1 MPCPGIGHSARD
13 GTPYHLGMP
22 ARRIL
27 LAPLFASLIAVTLG
41 VARIPATSA
50 GEPTYIAVI
59 DAGSSG
65 TRLALFEQGSEVT
78 VIQVYSAPRN
88 SPGLSSFATNTAA
101 AGPDVVQPLLDQLR
115 TYLDTEGI
123 DITDVPIALLATAG
137 MRRLKLNDPIATRE
151 IFASTRATIS
161 ASGFPLR
168 ANKILPDTQEALL
181 AWLDANAHAG
191 TLNTPRQ
198 DIGIVEIGGAS
209 AQVAFRSPRKA
220 GPGVATVRVRG
231 KDIHVVA
238 ISYLGLGA
246 NEARGFMQADTSGGA
261 ECFPN
266 NALGTDPVNYL
277 ATSAVPVPSS
287 EADFLGSRC
296 GRAFAGVIEDVAG
309 QYPRGV
315 RPRNLSVLPGFTRAS
330 FVGLGSIPFIYAD
343 FKIAP
348 GADERRALQ
357 SAVRTTCKGEDAWAK
372 VRALFPKESERF
384 AETQCSSGAYLDQLL
399 FGPAGIGLDPARF
412 AAQPDL
418 PGGNPSWRDG
428 YAITVLHP

>member
-1 MPCPGIGHSARD
+1 MPD
-13 GTPYHLGMP
+13 GTPYDHDTT

-27 LAPLFASLIAVTLG
+27 LAPFLASLIAVTLV
-41 VARIPATSA
+41 VAGIPATHA
-50 GEPTYIAVI
+50 AEPTYIAVI

-65 TRLALFEQGSEVT
+65 TRLTVFEQAAGVT
-78 VIQVYSAPRN
+78 ITETYRARTN
-88 SPGLSSFATNTAA
+88 TPGLSSFATNPAA
-101 AGPDVVQPLLDQLR
+101 AGPDAVQPLLDQLR

-123 DITDVPIALLATAG
+123 AITDVPIALLATAG
-137 MRRLKLNDPIATRE
+137 MRRLKLSDPIATRE

-161 ASGFPLR
+161 ASGFPFR

-191 TLNTPRQ
+191 TLNTPSQ
-198 DIGIVEIGGAS
+198 DIGIAEVGGAS

-220 GPGVATVRVRG
+220 GPGVATVRVSG

-238 ISYLGLGA
+238 SSYLGLGA
-246 NEARGFMQADTSGGA
+246 NEARGFMQVAADRG
-261 ECFPN
+261 EVCFPN
-266 NALGTDPVNYL
+266 NASGTDPVNYL
-277 ATSAVPVPSS
+277 ATSALPVPSS
-287 EADFLGSRC
+287 AADFRGSPC
-296 GRAFAGVIEDVAG
+296 GRAYATVVQDVAG
-309 QYPRGV
+309 AYPRAV
-315 RPRNLSVLPGFTRAS
+315 RPRNLSVLPGFTRAN

-348 GADERRALQ
+348 GAEERRALQ

-372 VRALFPKESERF
+372 VRALFPKESEGF
-384 AETQCSSGAYLDQLL
+384 AETQCSSGAYIDQLL
-399 FGPAGIGLDPARF
+399 FGPVGIGLDPARF

-418 PGGNPSWRDG
+418 PGGDPSWPDG